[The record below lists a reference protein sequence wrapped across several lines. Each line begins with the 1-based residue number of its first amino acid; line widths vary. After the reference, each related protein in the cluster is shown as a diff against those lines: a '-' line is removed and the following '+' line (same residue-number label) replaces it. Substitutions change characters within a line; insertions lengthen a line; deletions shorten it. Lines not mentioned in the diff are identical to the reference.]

1 MLTLWRRRGEATAVA
16 ETTSQLQSM
25 LTDPAALDA
34 IEFYLPQFAHML
46 IQLGGASG
54 DTWCRR
60 SACAAGPP
68 RCTLAAAKAC
78 LGSLPDAHPGD
89 VIDGSAELEKF
100 VLAASQMSVHFA
112 MQFFWIVYASLQ
124 EHRPKKP
131 GSNRGAARRRQS
143 RRAAG
148 CHGRRAGAAGRGA
161 CARSVPG
168 AGWPRGAG
176 LAAPSML
183 WRCGWPAARAWRQLR
198 TVEPVKAP
206 LQRRSRWARGQEGG
220 MRTPRAGPMGCCC
233 RYTPALSTR
242 ATNVASSGGSSGS
255 ECRGGG
261 ARMQGVRGVGW
272 GAKSESGRT
281 PQIWVAPRP

>member
-1 MLTLWRRRGEATAVA
+1 MASTQADQLEALVLTLWRRRGEAAAVA

-112 MQFFWIVYASLQ
+112 LQFFWIVYASLQ
-124 EHRPKKP
+124 EHCPKKA
-131 GSNRGAARRRQS
+131 GSKRGIYTRHAPAPATVTATSTNHARPEAPRQRQCQRS
-143 RRAAG
+143 ALPAHPLQPWAPRA
-148 CHGRRAGAAGRGA
+148 
-161 CARSVPG
+161 PG
-168 AGWPRGAG
+168 AR
-176 LAAPSML
+176 
-183 WRCGWPAARAWRQLR
+183 
-198 TVEPVKAP
+198 V
-206 LQRRSRWARGQEGG
+206 
-220 MRTPRAGPMGCCC
+220 CCC
-233 RYTPALSTR
+233 
-242 ATNVASSGGSSGS
+242 GSSS
-255 ECRGGG
+255 VWPM
-261 ARMQGVRGVGW
+261 A
-272 GAKSESGRT
+272 
-281 PQIWVAPRP
+281 